1 MMICLAESEDNHTT
15 QNVSYMKTTQRFI
28 LFLFLSLWSLS
39 LIAQKTTILYS
50 ADDDGKIYT
59 SIAEALQ
66 SEKPV
71 YRLKITKLAK
81 KDSLPEEL
89 FQLTELRELT
99 VKGCK
104 LFLLNQ
110 NIGKLTK
117 LQYLN
122 LDHNKLLRLPET
134 LGNLTDLR
142 TLVISRNI
150 VETLPES
157 IGNLHQLSTID
168 AWGNPLFVL
177 PHSITNISK
186 TLKVLDLRQI
196 PLTKWEYEDME
207 VLLPDTDI
215 KFTDICE
222 CENRRDHD

>member
-1 MMICLAESEDNHTT
+1 MYRRGLFFLIILS
-15 QNVSYMKTTQRFI
+15 VFI
-28 LFLFLSLWSLS
+28 STLF
-39 LIAQKTTILYS
+39 AQKTAILYS
-50 ADDDGKIYT
+50 TDDDGKVYT

-66 SEKPV
+66 SDKPV
-71 YRLKITKLAK
+71 YRLKIKKLEN

-104 LFLLNQ
+104 LCLLNQ

-134 LGNLTDLR
+134 MGNLTDLR
-142 TLVISRNI
+142 TLVISRNMI
-150 VETLPES
+150 ETLPES
-157 IGNLHQLSTID
+157 IGNLHQLVTID
-168 AWGNPLFVL
+168 AWGNPLYVL
-177 PHSITNISK
+177 PHSISNISN
-186 TLKVLDLRQI
+186 TLRVLDLRQI
-196 PLTKWEYEDME
+196 PLTKWEYEAME
-207 VLLPDTDI
+207 ALLPETDI

>member
-1 MMICLAESEDNHTT
+1 
-15 QNVSYMKTTQRFI
+15 MKRYI
-28 LFLFLSLWSLS
+28 FLFLSIFLATNLF
-39 LIAQKTTILYS
+39 AQKTAILYS
-50 ADDDGKIYT
+50 TDDDGKVYT

-71 YRLKITKLAK
+71 YRLKIKKLEN

-104 LFLLNQ
+104 LCRLNQ

-134 LGNLTDLR
+134 ICFLADLR
-142 TLVISRNI
+142 TLIISRNI
-150 VETLPES
+150 LEELPER
-157 IGNLHQLSTID
+157 IGNLHQLTTID
-168 AWGNPLFVL
+168 AWGNPLYVL
-177 PHSITNISK
+177 PQSITSIST

-196 PLTKWEYEDME
+196 PLTRWEYEAME
-207 VLLPDTDI
+207 QLLPETDI
-215 KFTDICE
+215 LFTDICE

>member
-1 MMICLAESEDNHTT
+1 MYRRGLF
-15 QNVSYMKTTQRFI
+15 FI
-28 LFLFLSLWSLS
+28 LILSVFISTVF
-39 LIAQKTTILYS
+39 AQKTTILYS
-50 ADDDGKIYT
+50 TDDDGKVYT

-66 SEKPV
+66 SNKPV
-71 YRLKITKLAK
+71 YRLKITKLSN

-104 LFLLNQ
+104 LCLLNQ

-157 IGNLHQLSTID
+157 IGNMHQLTTID

-196 PLTKWEYEDME
+196 PLTKWEYEAME
-207 VLLPDTDI
+207 ALLPETDI

>member
-1 MMICLAESEDNHTT
+1 MAKTFHISIILLLTLWLAPA
-15 QNVSYMKTTQRFI
+15 F
-28 LFLFLSLWSLS
+28 
-39 LIAQKTTILYS
+39 AQKTTILY
-50 ADDDGKIYT
+50 APDDDGKAYT
-59 SIAEALQ
+59 SLEEALQ

-71 YRLKITKLAK
+71 YRLKIKKLAN

-89 FQLTELRELT
+89 FRLTELRELT

-104 LFLLNQ
+104 LNLLNQ
-110 NIGKLTK
+110 HIGQLVH

-122 LDHNKLLRLPET
+122 IDHNKLLRLPET

-142 TLVISRNI
+142 TLVISRNMI
-150 VETLPES
+150 ETLPES
-157 IGNLHQLSTID
+157 IGNLHRLATID

-177 PHSITNISK
+177 PHSISNISK
-186 TLKVLDLRQI
+186 TLQVLDLRQI
-196 PLTKWEYEDME
+196 PLTKWEYEAME
-207 VLLPDTDI
+207 QLLPNTDI

>member
-1 MMICLAESEDNHTT
+1 
-15 QNVSYMKTTQRFI
+15 MKTIQRFTF
-28 LFLFLSLWSLS
+28 FLLLSLWSLS
-39 LIAQKTTILYS
+39 LSAQRTTILY
-50 ADDDGKIYT
+50 AVDDDGKVYT
-59 SIAEALQ
+59 SLNEALQ
-66 SEKPV
+66 SEKTV
-71 YRLKITKLAK
+71 YRLKIKKLAN

-104 LFLLNQ
+104 LNLLNQ
-110 NIGKLTK
+110 RIGKLVH

-142 TLVISRNI
+142 TLVISRNMI
-150 VETLPES
+150 ETLPES
-157 IGNLHQLSTID
+157 IGNLHQLVTID

-177 PHSITNISK
+177 PQSISHISK
-186 TLKVLDLRQI
+186 TLQVLDLRQI
-196 PLTKWEYEDME
+196 PLTKWEYEAME
-207 VLLPDTDI
+207 QLLPNTDI

>member
-196 PLTKWEYEDME
+196 PLTKWEYEAME

>member
-1 MMICLAESEDNHTT
+1 MMYSMC
-15 QNVSYMKTTQRFI
+15 KTKLSTIFI
-28 LFLFLSLWSLS
+28 AIVLSFSTLT
-39 LIAQKTTILYS
+39 AQKTTILY
-50 ADDDGKIYT
+50 APDDDGEVYT
-59 SIAEALQ
+59 SLAEALQ

-71 YRLKITKLAK
+71 YRLKITKLSSR
-81 KDSLPEEL
+81 DSLPEEL

-104 LFLLNQ
+104 LNRLNQ
-110 NIGKLTK
+110 SIGKLTH

-134 LGNLTDLR
+134 IGNLTDLR

-150 VETLPES
+150 LEELPAS
-157 IGNLHQLSTID
+157 IGDLHQLSLID
-168 AWGNPLFVL
+168 AWGNPLYVL
-177 PHSITNISK
+177 PQSINNISK
-186 TLKVLDLRQI
+186 TLQILDLRQI
-196 PLTKWEYEDME
+196 PLTKWEYEAME
-207 VLLPDTDI
+207 QLLPDTDI

>member
-1 MMICLAESEDNHTT
+1 MYRRGLFFLIILS
-15 QNVSYMKTTQRFI
+15 VFI
-28 LFLFLSLWSLS
+28 STLF
-39 LIAQKTTILYS
+39 AQKTAILYS
-50 ADDDGKIYT
+50 TDDDGKVYT

-71 YRLKITKLAK
+71 YRLKIKKLEN

-142 TLVISRNI
+142 TLVTSRNI
-150 VETLPES
+150 LEELPES
-157 IGNLHQLSTID
+157 IGNLHQLTTID
-168 AWGNPLFVL
+168 AWGNPLYVL
-177 PHSITNISK
+177 PQSITSISK

-196 PLTKWEYEDME
+196 PLTRWEYEAME
-207 VLLPDTDI
+207 QLLPETDI
-215 KFTDICE
+215 QFTDICE

>member
-1 MMICLAESEDNHTT
+1 MYRRGLFFLIIIS
-15 QNVSYMKTTQRFI
+15 VFI
-28 LFLFLSLWSLS
+28 STLF
-39 LIAQKTTILYS
+39 AQKTAILYS
-50 ADDDGKIYT
+50 TDDDGKVYT

-71 YRLKITKLAK
+71 YRLKIKKLEN

-104 LFLLNQ
+104 LCRLNQ

-134 LGNLTDLR
+134 IGFLTDLR

-150 VETLPES
+150 LEELPES
-157 IGNLHQLSTID
+157 IGNLHQLTTID
-168 AWGNPLFVL
+168 AWGNPLYML
-177 PHSITNISK
+177 PPSITSISK

-196 PLTKWEYEDME
+196 PLTRWEYEAME
-207 VLLPDTDI
+207 VLLPQTDI